1 MPRNPVADAMTQ
13 IGNASIY
20 KNIKLGEHASFEFHT
35 TFLNMFNQANFT
47 SVDAI
52 LEDAGANGAF
62 NGFGDPTQTPSITRR
77 IIFGGKLTF

>member
-1 MPRNPVADAMTQ
+1 MTQ

-62 NGFGDPTQTPSITRR
+62 NGFGDPTQTPSINRR